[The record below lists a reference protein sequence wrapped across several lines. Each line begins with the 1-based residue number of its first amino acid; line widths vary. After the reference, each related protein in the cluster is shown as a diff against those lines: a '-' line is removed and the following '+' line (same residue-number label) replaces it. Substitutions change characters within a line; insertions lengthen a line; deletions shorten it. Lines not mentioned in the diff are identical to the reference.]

1 MEILGI
7 ILLSISLVLLIILIV
22 KGNSIKD
29 TNNIDIFRNELK
41 NESKENR
48 TELAASLTENRK
60 ELAKG
65 LDALTQKLEYK
76 LSQIMFEWKSI

>member
-48 TELAASLTENRK
+48 TV
-60 ELAKG
+60 
-65 LDALTQKLEYK
+65 
-76 LSQIMFEWKSI
+76 QINNC